1 MIVPHHVYLA
11 VSDLEQELVQLKKEA
26 HRRAEAAADDAS
38 ECAWWAA
45 YGCGVGDA
53 LDFVKKFADKI

>member
-1 MIVPHHVYLA
+1 MIVPHHVYLKL
-11 VSDLEQELVQLKKEA
+11 SDLEQKLKELKKEA
-26 HRRAEAAADDAS
+26 QRRAEDAIDDAS

-53 LDFVKKFADKI
+53 LDFVKSFENSI